1 MPGIARTFMT
11 AAVASGLA
19 LVPAGAI
26 ATAPPPPSAPAAAT
40 ASATNPW
47 LTLGAMT
54 STSSST
60 AATALRHEEG
70 HMGFPPI
77 VPLAIILLTIG
88 VGIWIILADDEDDD
102 GFELSPD

>member
-26 ATAPPPPSAPAAAT
+26 ATAPPPPSASAAAT
-40 ASATNPW
+40 SGANPW

-70 HMGFPPI
+70 HAGFPPI

-88 VGIWIILADDEDDD
+88 VGIWIILADDEDED

>member
-1 MPGIARTFMT
+1 MPDIARTFIT

-26 ATAPPPPSAPAAAT
+26 ATSPPPPTAPAT
-40 ASATNPW
+40 SSANPW

-70 HMGFPPI
+70 HAGFPPI

-88 VGIWIILADDEDDD
+88 VGIWIILADDEDED